1 MKKNLL
7 AIATISTALSLSLS
21 GCGATAK
28 NNASPINGKT
38 AHISQTTTTSVL
50 PSPRSTTTVAAKAP
64 FQHPHVFVIV
74 MENLGY
80 NAAMATPELRALA
93 SKWAY
98 ASNYYATTHPSLP
111 NYLSLI
117 GGSTFSI
124 TSDCTSCYVNA
135 NSLPTE
141 LTQKSISWGAYME
154 SVPSNCYLPPYAPSG
169 LYAGKHDP
177 FRYFENIRSSANLC
191 ANIQPLHSLENAL
204 TNSSSSL
211 PHFIWITPN
220 ICNDGHNCS
229 ASVEANWLGNI
240 VSKITSSSAWRHNGA
255 LYVTWDEGNGGD
267 YRGLSKT
274 GSITPNGGGGHVLT
288 MVIEPGLKPGTNL
301 SQFTDHYG
309 LLKSIENN
317 FHVPLLGLSANPN
330 LATLP

>member
-7 AIATISTALSLSLS
+7 HAIAILFTLALSVS
-21 GCGATAK
+21 GCGTTVNHNATA
-28 NNASPINGKT
+28 ANGKP
-38 AHISQTTTTSVL
+38 SNSLPSTTTSIL
-50 PSPRSTTTVAAKAP
+50 PSPRSSTTVANKAQ
-64 FQHPHVFVIV
+64 FTHPHVFVIL

-80 NAAMATPELRALA
+80 SAAMSTTELRALA

-124 TSDCTSCYVNA
+124 TTDCTGCYVNA
-135 NSLPTE
+135 NNLPTE
-141 LTQKSISWGAYME
+141 LTQHSISWGAYME
-154 SVPSNCYLPPYAPSG
+154 SIPSDCYLPPYAPSG

-177 FRYFENIRSSANLC
+177 FRYFDNIRSSKTLC
-191 ANIQPLHSLENAL
+191 SNIQPLHTLENTLA
-204 TNSSSSL
+204 NSSSSL

-229 ASVEANWLGNI
+229 ASVAANWLGSMI
-240 VSKITSSSAWRHNGA
+240 SKITSSSAWQHNGA

-267 YRGLSKT
+267 FRGLTST
-274 GSITPNGGGGHVLT
+274 GSIAANGGGGHVLT
-288 MVIEPGLKPGTNL
+288 LVIEPGLKHGTIL
-301 SQFTDHYG
+301 PQLTDHYG

-317 FHVPLLGLSANPN
+317 FHVPLLGLSANPR
-330 LATLP
+330 LPTLP

>member
-7 AIATISTALSLSLS
+7 AIITASTALAFSLS
-21 GCGATAK
+21 GCGSTAK
-28 NNASPINGKT
+28 NNATNENGKT
-38 AHISQTTTTSVL
+38 AQISPTTTTSIL
-50 PSPRSTTTVAAKAP
+50 PRISSTTTVAAKER
-64 FQHPHVFVIV
+64 FHHPHVFLIV

-80 NAAMATPELRALA
+80 SAAMATPELHALA

-135 NSLPTE
+135 NSLPSE
-141 LTQKSISWGAYME
+141 LTQHSISWGAYME
-154 SVPSNCYLPPYAPSG
+154 SIPSNCYLPPYAPGG

-177 FRYFENIRSSANLC
+177 FRYFDNIRSSANLC
-191 ANIQPLHSLENAL
+191 TNIQPLHTLQNAL
-204 TNSSSSL
+204 TKSSSSL

-229 ASVEANWLGNI
+229 ASVAANWLGNM
-240 VSKITSSSAWRHNGA
+240 VSKITSSGAWKRNGA

-267 YRGLSKT
+267 YRGLAGT
-274 GSITPNGGGGHVLT
+274 GSLASNGGGGHVLT
-288 MVIEPGLKPGTNL
+288 LVIEPGLTPGTVL
-301 SQFTDHYG
+301 PQFTDHYG

-317 FHVPLLGLSANPN
+317 FHVPLLGLSANPH